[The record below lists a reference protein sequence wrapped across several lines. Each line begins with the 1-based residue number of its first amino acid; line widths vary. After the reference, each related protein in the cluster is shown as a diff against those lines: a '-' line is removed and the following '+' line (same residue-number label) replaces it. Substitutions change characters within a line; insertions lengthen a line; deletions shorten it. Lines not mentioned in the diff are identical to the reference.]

1 MVLIIINM
9 CSDWMKREYKYLWC
23 VISIDEDIRDVMWYS
38 VMVWKSVVYS
48 IVNCVIVVIL
58 NMLIRCKM

>member
-9 CSDWMKREYKYLWC
+9 CSYWLKREYKYLWC

-48 IVNCVIVVIL
+48 IVNCVIVVLL